1 MIKYDIN
8 KNQLENRIFNEVNEY
23 GWCCNAKELHERIVS
38 LLAEEL
44 SEYVDAEKVFEELVS
59 SGAFKKLKVNKEDLK
74 KIAVDNLIIEIVEQ
88 YKRYIDSSWNLM
100 PLATINFDVIQE
112 EDYCDVLDSL
122 NPQLTSVL
130 KKPIYREA
138 LTIVEKALKDG
149 EIFEGLIQ
157 GEEHIIELEQE
168 NPDDRSE
175 KFIKDSKKNIA
186 RYKVYKDEKAQKLL
200 INSIAKRIASEKIS
214 YIVEDKVEQDP
225 TIRQDINNTS
235 KNVELYMNDVED
247 AIYSKNYAHVLRK
260 VPDDEFLRLIQNA
273 SLLAYREVP
282 TNDDVPTR
290 KKNK

>member
-23 GWCCNAKELHERIVS
+23 GWCCNTKELHERIVS

-88 YKRYIDSSWNLM
+88 NKRYINSSWNLM
-100 PLATINFDVIQE
+100 PLDTINFDVIQE
-112 EDYCDVLDSL
+112 EDYCDVLDNL
-122 NPQLTSVL
+122 NAQLTSIL

-138 LTIVEKALKDG
+138 LSIIEKALKDG
-149 EIFEGLIQ
+149 EIFEELIQ

-168 NPDDRSE
+168 NPDDHSE

-186 RYKVYKDEKAQKLL
+186 RYKAYKDEKTQRLL

-225 TIRQDINNTS
+225 TIHQGINMQS

-247 AIYSKNYAHVLRK
+247 AIYSKNYAHVLRE
-260 VPDDEFLRLIQNA
+260 VPDDEFLEFIQSA
-273 SLLAYREVP
+273 SLLTYRKVP

>member
-8 KNQLENRIFNEVNEY
+8 KNQLENSVFNEVNEY
-23 GWCCNAKELHERIVS
+23 GWCCNTKELHERIVS
-38 LLAEEL
+38 VLAENL
-44 SEYVDAEKVFEELVS
+44 SEYVDAEKIFEELVA

-100 PLATINFDVIQE
+100 PLATINFDVILKY
-112 EDYCDVLDSL
+112 DYCDVLDSL

-138 LTIVEKALKDG
+138 LSIVEKALKDG

-157 GEEHIIELEQE
+157 GEEHIIELEQK
-168 NPDDRSE
+168 NPDDHSE

-186 RYKVYKDEKAQKLL
+186 RYKAYKDEKTLRLL

-225 TIRQDINNTS
+225 TIHQDINMQS

-247 AIYSKNYAHVLRK
+247 AIYSKNYAHVLRE
-260 VPDDEFLRLIQNA
+260 VPDDEFLEFIQSA
-273 SLLAYREVP
+273 SLLTYIKVP

-290 KKNK
+290 KKNI

>member
-112 EDYCDVLDSL
+112 DDYYDVLDNL
-122 NPQLTSVL
+122 NVQLTSIL

-157 GEEHIIELEQE
+157 GEEHIIKLEQE
-168 NPDDRSE
+168 NPDDHSE
-175 KFIKDSKKNIA
+175 KFIKNCKKNIA
-186 RYKVYKDEKAQKLL
+186 RYKVYKEEKAQKLL

-225 TIRQDINNTS
+225 TIHQDINNAS

-247 AIYSKNYAHVLRK
+247 VVYSKSYKRVLRE
-260 VPDDEFLRLIQNA
+260 VPDDEFLKLIQNA
-273 SLLAYREVP
+273 SLL
-282 TNDDVPTR
+282 TFSDDSIPIR